1 MILGENMINQ
11 YTLFQ
16 VQNFIGNEKSLI
28 TYFRKQ
34 NRIFL
39 RQWMKMNEQ
48 QKSEYIK
55 KYDDDL
61 MSNQSDKNYI
71 DGINEISFK
80 KFTII

>member
-34 NRIFL
+34 NPIFL

>member
-1 MILGENMINQ
+1 MINQ

-55 KYDDDL
+55 NYDDDL

>member
-1 MILGENMINQ
+1 MINQ